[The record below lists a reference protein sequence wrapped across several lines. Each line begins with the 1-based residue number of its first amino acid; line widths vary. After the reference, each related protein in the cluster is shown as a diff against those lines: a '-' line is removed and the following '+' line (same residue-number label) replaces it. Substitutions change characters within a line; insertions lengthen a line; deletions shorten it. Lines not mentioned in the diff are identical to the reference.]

1 MATQAL
7 AVPAKDNVGL
17 ALKGALAVL
26 AVALI
31 FVVSGTLTEK
41 VVDQGD
47 TAPNFKVT
55 TDQGKQITRGDFGG
69 KLLVLNFWGT
79 WCAPC
84 VEEVP
89 SLSDFAKR
97 YANRGVVVLGISV
110 DRNEKLYRDFV
121 KRNKVAFQTA
131 RDPEAEISGS
141 YGTFKYPETYIIDQ
155 KGKVIQKIIG
165 PQNWADPAYLNYFQ
179 SLL

>member
-1 MATQAL
+1 MATQAV
-7 AVPAKDNVGL
+7 AVPAKDTLGL
-17 ALKGALAVL
+17 ALKGALVVL
-26 AVALI
+26 TVAFI
-31 FVVSGTLTEK
+31 VIVSGTLKEK
-41 VVDQGD
+41 IVDQGD
-47 TAPNFKVT
+47 IAPNFSVT
-55 TDQGKQITRGDFGG
+55 TDSGTRISPASFGG

-89 SLSDFAKR
+89 SLSEFSRR
-97 YANRGVVVLGISV
+97 YANQGVVVLGISV

-121 KRNKVAFQTA
+121 RRNKVAFQTA
-131 RDPEAEISGS
+131 RDPEAQISGS

-165 PQNWADPAYLNYFQ
+165 PQNWTDPAYLNYFQ